1 MAADAE
7 LLIDRRRL
15 RRRLS
20 LWRVLGIGGL
30 IVAVGA
36 LGYRVRA
43 GADGAF
49 AVGPQIARIS
59 VSGFI
64 AGSEATAVSAGRR
77 RRARSSGEVE
87 AAMVVGVRRLRRIRN
102 LNGGR

>member
-15 RRRLS
+15 RRKLS

-36 LGYRVRA
+36 VGYRVRA
-43 GADGAF
+43 GTEGGFARAAADRPHLRLGLHRRQRGHRQAD
-49 AVGPQIARIS
+49 
-59 VSGFI
+59 
-64 AGSEATAVSAGRR
+64 EAGRR
-77 RRARSSGEVE
+77 RR
-87 AAMVVGVRRLRRIRN
+87 LP
-102 LNGGR
+102 

>member
-36 LGYRVRA
+36 VGYRVRA
-43 GADGAF
+43 GAEGGGF
-49 AVGPQIARIS
+49 AVRPQKI
-59 VSGFI
+59 
-64 AGSEATAVSAGRR
+64 GR
-77 RRARSSGEVE
+77 AHV
-87 AAMVVGVRRLRRIRN
+87 
-102 LNGGR
+102 